1 MSIFA
6 KIDTPSVWHGRRCD
20 SIYFGGP
27 RISFCTT
34 ETRIVLAY
42 LFFRKVDTQSHVFC
56 VSIHIYSYLFLTS
69 QRLNFSIRH
78 RSWWEAPLPR
88 SMGCPLPAR
97 VRGIWGFS
105 HPVTPRSMWGL
116 GSEWHCYWQCSCIMW
131 RFPVMIRAIVAAL
144 LHLSRSV
151 SIRIF
156 LPGMRIYS
164 CLFVSIRICSY
175 LLASTLGA
183 YLFV

>member
-1 MSIFA
+1 MF
-6 KIDTPSVWHGRRCD
+6 
-20 SIYFGGP
+20 F
-27 RISFCTT
+27 
-34 ETRIVLAY
+34 AY
-42 LFFRKVDTQSHVFC
+42 LF
-56 VSIHIYSYLFLTS
+56 I
-69 QRLNFSIRH
+69 SIRIYFWPH
-78 RSWWEAPLPR
+78 RGWILVYVTGPGGKHPSLAAWVA
-88 SMGCPLPAR
+88 PLPAR

-131 RFPVMIRAIVAAL
+131 RFPVMIPAIVAAL

-164 CLFVSIRICSY
+164 YLSVSIRSYSHLLWVRIYLYRCSYLFLSILGGLYLFVSIFRKIDIRINHI
-175 LLASTLGA
+175 
-183 YLFV
+183 